1 MVQRAEDS
9 SGSKSWIFN
18 DEYRLMKKLIAV
30 MVLVAVLPT
39 MGRTLDGIW
48 EFRREGASWTK
59 VTVPHDWGIAPFDPE
74 ATGDCAN
81 SGKLPWKGRGVYRRT
96 FVLTPEEW
104 KTLESSGK
112 AYLSFDGVQAHPS
125 VTVNGH
131 PAGGWDYGYMSFTL
145 DVGEL
150 LTSGENLV
158 EVAADTTK
166 LFSRWYPGAGIY
178 RSVHLVVKPKNHVV
192 PGTMKIVAE
201 PSADFARATVNVS
214 YVSSLY
220 GPTNS
225 SFVVEKPRLW
235 SVEKPELYELEAL
248 GEKFTYGIRTMKFTA
263 DDGFWLNGRRLQLK
277 GVCLHSD
284 FGPLG
289 MVFDE
294 TAAKRQLRIL
304 KDMGVNAIR
313 TSHNAPAAKF
323 LDLCDRMGFVV
334 WDECFDK
341 WDDTMARGTA
351 NLEEYVCR
359 NLKAFV
365 RRDRNH
371 PCVAAWSIGNEMPI
385 SSEKYPSGVTR
396 ERCRMFREAVRS
408 EDVTRPVGIAAWEA
422 VTVSCF
428 ADLDL
433 TGWNYAQRY
442 MPMKAAYPDKPIVY
456 TESCS
461 SYSEIG
467 FFQVPPAETRS
478 DIAGN
483 VFKTDG
489 FDMTAASYSDIPDV
503 EFYRMEK
510 DRFVAGEFVWTGFD
524 YIGEPSPYNDYY
536 RNDHKDVKPSD
547 IARSSYYGIVDLTGV
562 PKDRYYLYRA
572 HWNTSA
578 DTLHLLPHWNWKAGE
593 KVPAFVYSSGDEVE
607 LLLNG
612 RSLGRR
618 RKAKDVEYPLEHN
631 AKDNDYN
638 GRQQDNPYYRVCD
651 KYRFRWYDIPFEP
664 GELKAVA
671 YKGGRKI
678 GETVRR
684 TAGEP
689 SELRLAVDPYTE
701 TSDDLVYVRVTATDE
716 KGVPCPLAMN
726 RVSFGLEG
734 NGEIVSVGNGNPRG
748 FDSFKDVSSHP
759 LYYGQA
765 MVIVRRTRKN
775 GKITLAATADGFR
788 MAKLSLGF

>member
-1 MVQRAEDS
+1 MRKPMLVLGVLA
-9 SGSKSWIFN
+9 
-18 DEYRLMKKLIAV
+18 IAG
-30 MVLVAVLPT
+30 AT
-39 MGRTLDGIW
+39 GAGTFERSLDGTW
-48 EFRREGASWTK
+48 EFRREGANWTK
-59 VTVPHDWGIAPFDPE
+59 VSVPHDWGISPFDPE

-81 SGKLPWKGRGVYRRT
+81 SGKLPWKGRGEYRRT
-96 FVLTPEEW
+96 FVLTPAEW
-104 KTLESSGK
+104 KTLEDGGK
-112 AYLSFDGVQAHPS
+112 AYLTFDGVQAHPS
-125 VTVNGH
+125 VKVNGRL
-131 PAGGWDYGYMSFTL
+131 AGGWDYGYVAFTL

-150 LTSGENLV
+150 LKVGENLV

-166 LFSRWYPGAGIY
+166 LYSRWYPGAGIY
-178 RSVHLVVKPKNHVV
+178 RSVSLAVKPKNHVV

-201 PSADFARATVNVS
+201 PSADFARATVAVS

-294 TAAKRQLRIL
+294 AAAKRQLRIL

-334 WDECFDK
+334 WNECFDK

-351 NLEEYVCR
+351 NLEEYVSR

-371 PCVAAWSIGNEMPI
+371 PCVAAWSIGNEIPI
-385 SSEKYPSGVTR
+385 CSEQYPTGVTR
-396 ERCRMFREAVRS
+396 ERCRMFREAVRT
-408 EDVTRPVGIAAWEA
+408 EDVTRPVGIGAWED
-422 VTVSCF
+422 VTVPCF

-433 TGWNYAQRY
+433 TGWNYARRY
-442 MPMKAAYPDKPIVY
+442 MPMRKAYPDKPIVY

-461 SYSEIG
+461 SFSDFG
-467 FFQVPPAETRS
+467 FYQVPLARNRADYAVAER
-478 DIAGN
+478 
-483 VFKTDG
+483 KTDG
-489 FDMTAASYSDIPDV
+489 FDMTAAGYSDIPDA
-503 EFYRMEK
+503 EFHRVEK
-510 DRFVAGEFVWTGFD
+510 DSFLAGEFVWTGFD
-524 YIGEPSPYNDYY
+524 YLGEPSPYTEGFRNAYY
-536 RNDHKDVKPSD
+536 KDVEMQPSD
-547 IARSSYYGIVDLTGV
+547 YARSSYYGIVDLTGV

-572 HWNTSA
+572 YWNTSA

-607 LLLNG
+607 LFLNG

-618 RKAKDVEYPLEHN
+618 QKAKDVEYPLEHN
-631 AKDNDYN
+631 AQDNDFR
-638 GRQQDNPYYRVCD
+638 GRQQDNPYYKVCD
-651 KYRFRWYDIPFEP
+651 KYRFRWYDISFEP

-671 YKGGRKI
+671 YRGGKKI

-689 SELRLAVDPYTE
+689 SELRLAVDPYTDP
-701 TSDDLVYVRVTATDE
+701 SDDLVYVRVTATDE
-716 KGVPCPLAMN
+716 KGVQCPLAMN
-726 RVSFGLEG
+726 RVSFDLEG
-734 NGEIVSVGNGNPRG
+734 DGEIVSVGNGNPRG
-748 FDSFKDVSSHP
+748 YDSFKDVSEHP
-759 LYYGQA
+759 LHYGQA
-765 MVIVRRTRKN
+765 MVIVRRGAKN
-775 GKITLAATADGFR
+775 GKVTLAATADDLR